1 MILVFKKKK
10 SNTKSGFKN
19 LEEEEFDS
27 VSISNNTM
35 NQEKMMKEVQGQM
48 SKLLGKNGMQNFDT
62 NTLLSQQ
69 KELMEAMKNMEP
81 LMNGANKMIDG
92 LTKSP
97 IGSMLGLT
105 NYTKGQ

>member
-1 MILVFKKKK
+1 
-10 SNTKSGFKN
+10 
-19 LEEEEFDS
+19 
-27 VSISNNTM
+27 M

-69 KELMEAMKNMEP
+69 KELMEAMKNMDP
-81 LMNGANKMIDG
+81 LLKGANKMIDG